1 MDREQQ
7 QATESLVDDL
17 NQVDMVVADT
27 NKFKLKLGIG
37 EDAYTSQKLINIF
50 DLFSDAKGAVTFGS
64 AGAGIAAG
72 LIPVA
77 KVGLL
82 AKAAGIVGIA
92 TTAPATAP
100 LALVAMAAAGIAS
113 GGVYFGAMRAI
124 KGGSSK
130 HVETIPK
137 FINTPIDILGATL
150 FDMIAGLALKVA
162 SFSGP
167 VDESEREAVVNYFSE
182 EWGISTDYARK
193 ALPLLELQIRDQSLK
208 AMAKSLA
215 DFQLDNPDCEPDA
228 MRNVIKDFLIEI
240 AEADGEHDEA
250 ETLAIDAVERE
261 FAAALSTQA
270 KLTRTAGQYSSKA
283 TNMAKS
289 GGSAVSAGA
298 RTAFQSLRGRMSREK

>member
-1 MDREQQ
+1 MDQEQQ

-17 NQVDMVVADT
+17 NQVEMVVEDSIR
-27 NKFKLKLGIG
+27 FRLKLGIG
-37 EDAYTSQKLINIF
+37 EDAYISQRLRNLFDIF
-50 DLFSDAKGAVTFGS
+50 LDANDAYALGTT
-64 AGAGIAAG
+64 GAGIAAQMF
-72 LIPVA
+72 PVA

-113 GGVYFGAMRAI
+113 GGVYFGAMRVI
-124 KGGSSK
+124 KGGTSRQ
-130 HVETIPK
+130 VETIPK

-167 VDESEREAVVNYFSE
+167 VDDSEREAVVNYFSE

-228 MRNVIKDFLIEI
+228 MRKVIKDFLVEI

-270 KLTRTAGQYSSKA
+270 KLTRKAGQYSSKA
-283 TNMAKS
+283 TDMAKS

>member
-1 MDREQQ
+1 MDQEQQ
-7 QATESLVDDL
+7 QATERLVDDL
-17 NQVDMVVADT
+17 NQVEMVVADS

-37 EDAYTSQKLINIF
+37 EDAYTSQKLLNVY
-50 DLFSDAKGAVTFGS
+50 DLFTDAKSAFFLGS
-64 AGAGIAAG
+64 TGAGFAAT
-72 LIPVA
+72 LIPAA
-77 KVGLL
+77 KVGLMT
-82 AKAAGIVGIA
+82 KAAIAVGLA
-92 TTAPATAP
+92 TAPATAP
-100 LALVAMAAAGIAS
+100 LALVATAAAGIAS

-124 KGGSSK
+124 KGGTSRQ
-130 HVETIPK
+130 VETIPK

-228 MRNVIKDFLIEI
+228 MRKVIKDFLIEI

-270 KLTRTAGQYSSKA
+270 KLTRKAGQYSSKA
-283 TNMAKS
+283 TDMAKS